1 MRTGVA
7 LATRYY
13 ARVTDR
19 VDTVCRE
26 CRRMGSGT
34 VFLRAWSTAGVLP
47 LATLL
52 SACAPSM
59 VEGFDSPE
67 PAARNVAIVRAVDQP
82 PDHAT
87 DAALVDMLRSDD
99 PVTRL
104 LAISVLERRTGQRL
118 GYDPSSDAEAR
129 AAAVAEWD
137 RWVAQPTDSRHVPEA
152 R

>member
-1 MRTGVA
+1 VLT
-7 LATRYY
+7 LATI
-13 ARVTDR
+13 
-19 VDTVCRE
+19 
-26 CRRMGSGT
+26 
-34 VFLRAWSTAGVLP
+34 LP
-47 LATLL
+47 IL
-52 SACAPSM
+52 SSCAPSM

-67 PAARNVAIVRAVDQP
+67 PAARNVAIVRAADQP

-118 GYDPSSDAEAR
+118 GYDPASDAEAR

-137 RWVAQPTDSRHVPEA
+137 RCVAQPTDSRHVPEA